1 MKPKLRK
8 PKSDQRRP
16 KGTGGVVDKGG
27 KWYGRIRRNGTVEY
41 TDPYNDAEAAAKAL
55 DKMIGTGVNPR
66 FIPTLSEYWLSLLSN
81 GGDFEYKYDKGTCDL
96 YDTCRARYFATEDG
110 KKTRI
115 GYGLGATRLDQIRT
129 AEVQRVI
136 NKLYGTLAASTV
148 RRYASCLHTVLEH
161 AVKAELLSPRFD
173 GGRFIPANPADGIA
187 YRPIPAAASYIFSNL
202 ELVEIPE
209 TLYAWKKRLSA
220 MVTVLADTGVRPGEL
235 CAMDSADIST
245 DAVWTIRD
253 TRRRDGTLKGTT
265 KTNRVRAILLS
276 DDARAAIE
284 QLGAKKG
291 PVWLNEDGN
300 PIRPSA
306 LSLELRRF
314 RARLQKEWD
323 EEAAKESLA
332 TGLVVKAATVPALTP
347 RNLRKTFAT
356 RAVESGDIK
365 SAQAALGHATSKTTL
380 DIYAKARQNPQ
391 NELIRR
397 LSESA
402 GNRGLFGH
410 KDQDRVQNGV
420 IASHA

>member
-1 MKPKLRK
+1 MKTKGRAIK
-8 PKSDQRRP
+8 VVRRRP
-16 KGTGGVVDKGG
+16 KGTGGAVEKGG
-27 KWYGRIRRNGTVEY
+27 KWYGRIRRNGAVEY
-41 TDPYNDAEAAAKAL
+41 TDPYNDAEAAEKAL
-55 DKMIGTGVNPR
+55 DRMLGTGVNPR
-66 FIPTLSEYWLSLLSN
+66 FIPTLSEYWLELLAD
-81 GGDFEYKYDKGTCDL
+81 GGDFEDRYDKGTCDL

-110 KKTRI
+110 KTKRI
-115 GYGLGATRLDQIRT
+115 GYGLGAMRLDQIRT
-129 AEVQRVI
+129 AEVQRVV
-136 NKLYGTLAASTV
+136 NKLYGCLAPSTV
-148 RRYASCLHTVLEH
+148 RRYASCLHTVLQH
-161 AVKAELLSPRFD
+161 AVRAEILSPRFD
-173 GGRFIPANPADGIA
+173 GGRFIPANPADGIE
-187 YRPIPAAASYIFSNL
+187 YRPIPAAASYIFSNS
-202 ELVEIPE
+202 ELVKVPE
-209 TLYAWKKRLSA
+209 LLYAWKKRLSG

-235 CAMDSADIST
+235 CAMDAADISGEG
-245 DAVWTIRD
+245 VWTIRD

-265 KTNRVRAILLS
+265 KTHRIRAIMLS
-276 DDARAAIE
+276 EDARAAVE

-306 LSLELRRF
+306 LGLELRRF
-314 RARLQKEWD
+314 RARLQKEWNED
-323 EEAAKESLA
+323 AARESKA
-332 TGLVVKAATVPALTP
+332 TGAVVEAATVPPLTP

-410 KDQDRVQNGV
+410 RDQDRDQKVV
-420 IASHA
+420 SASHA